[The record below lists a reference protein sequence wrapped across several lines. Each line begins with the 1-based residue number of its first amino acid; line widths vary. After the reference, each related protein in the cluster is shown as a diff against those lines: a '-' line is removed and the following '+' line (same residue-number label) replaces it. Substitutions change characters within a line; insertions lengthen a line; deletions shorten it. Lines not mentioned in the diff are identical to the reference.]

1 MKNTIK
7 ISIMSGLVTAGVLL
21 CGVHIANAQTN
32 IDTGYTITIP
42 SEVGIDKDSGKGSF
56 SVSGKIDAQTELDVT
71 TTWYIVIDPSNWSS
85 TIYSSFLSTCL

>member
-1 MKNTIK
+1 
-7 ISIMSGLVTAGVLL
+7 MSGLVTAGVLL

-56 SVSGKIDAQTELDVT
+56 FYTF
-71 TTWYIVIDPSNWSS
+71 S
-85 TIYSSFLSTCL
+85 TASFNNLEIAHYEK

>member
-1 MKNTIK
+1 MRWKNDENIINERTRN
-7 ISIMSGLVTAGVLL
+7 GRCLL

-56 SVSGKIDAQTELDVT
+56 VL
-71 TTWYIVIDPSNWSS
+71 
-85 TIYSSFLSTCL
+85 

>member
-1 MKNTIK
+1 
-7 ISIMSGLVTAGVLL
+7 MSGLVTAGALL

-56 SVSGKIDAQTELDVT
+56 VL
-71 TTWYIVIDPSNWSS
+71 
-85 TIYSSFLSTCL
+85 

>member
-71 TTWYIVIDPSNWSS
+71 TTSQNDS
-85 TIYSSFLSTCL
+85 LSKV

>member
-1 MKNTIK
+1 
-7 ISIMSGLVTAGVLL
+7 MSGLVTAGVLL

-56 SVSGKIDAQTELDVT
+56 FIPLRNPYENFSTENCG
-71 TTWYIVIDPSNWSS
+71 YGM
-85 TIYSSFLSTCL
+85 